1 MAGKAA
7 ELAIRLSEDGA
18 ADTASGIDRVA
29 SSLDDLGN
37 KAEAA
42 GRSAEKGA
50 AGFDATAEG
59 ADELASKGSQA
70 AGAMAGLGDLIGGP
84 FGGAMQAGGIGLQA
98 MADSGDLLNAAMD
111 NSVVSMLKA
120 KGAAVAKTIADKAS
134 TIATKGMTVA
144 QRALNLAQRASPL
157 GAVVFALGLLAGA
170 LILAYK
176 KSDTFRRIVDGAMR
190 TAKKGVDVV
199 VSAFKALGPVVQ
211 KVMQLVARAV
221 GFYVGVY
228 VKAFQ
233 LGFRLAKATWDGI
246 KAAVG
251 NVVDFIT
258 DKAGVIKDKLTGAWE
273 TIKSKGVAAFKVLT
287 APLQAILDL
296 VQKVVDKV
304 SDIHMPSLPHIPGLG
319 RTATLPVLPVATTTT
334 TTTDAPVSLSLT
346 VQATP
351 GTSQTQANA
360 QAQSMMDA
368 IDSRLR
374 AVGRRPVFAR

>member
-18 ADTASGIDRVA
+18 AATAAGIDKVA
-29 SSLDDLGN
+29 SSVDDLGN

-42 GRSAEKGA
+42 GRAAEKGA
-50 AGFDATAEG
+50 SGFDSTAEG

-111 NSVVSMLKA
+111 NSVVATLKA
-120 KGAAVAKTIADKAS
+120 KGAVVAKAIADKGA
-134 TIATKGMTVA
+134 TIATKAMTIA
-144 QRALNLAQRASPL
+144 QKALNLAQRASPL

-190 TAKKGVDVV
+190 VAKKGVDVV

-304 SDIHMPSLPHIPGLG
+304 SDIHLPSLPHIPGLG
-319 RTATLPVLPVATTTT
+319 RTATLPVVPVATT
-334 TTTDAPVSLSLT
+334 TTTDAPVSISLT
-346 VQATP
+346 VPATP